1 MSYNLLLVD
10 DDGEFRR
17 EIRECFDDFVVTEA
31 ADGEAAIKMLKKPNT
46 IDLVLLDQNMPGL
59 KGTDVLAEMKKI
71 NPLIKVVM
79 LTGNS
84 SKDTAITALKNR
96 ADEYI
101 EKPMNIAEGREI
113 ILKLLGEKDSRGILD
128 NGSMKAKIEKVK
140 IFIERNF
147 DKKVSLEDAAAHAG
161 ISPKYLSRAFEEHAG
176 VGFAGYK
183 TSVKLKKA
191 RAFLKQGYNI
201 NQISSM
207 LAYENTESFIRA
219 FKKATGFPPLKFM
232 EKKLANDRSKKKAKR
247 GKNAG
252 SKKQVR

>member
-31 ADGEAAIKMLKKPNT
+31 ADGETAVKMLKKPNT

-59 KGTDVLAEMKKI
+59 KGTDVLAEIKKI

-101 EKPMNIAEGREI
+101 EKPMDIAEGREI
-113 ILKLLGEKDSRGILD
+113 ILKLLGEKDSGRILD

-140 IFIERNF
+140 VFVERNF
-147 DKKVSLEDAAAHAG
+147 DKKVSLEDAASHAG

-176 VGFAGYK
+176 VGFAAYK
-183 TSVKLKKA
+183 TSVRLEKA
-191 RAFLKQGYNI
+191 KAFLKQGYNI
-201 NQISSM
+201 NQISGM

-219 FKKATGFPPLKFM
+219 FKKVMGFPPLKFR
-232 EKKLANDRSKKKAKR
+232 EKKLAIDRSKKKAKR

-252 SKKQVR
+252 RKKQVS